1 MSIVL
6 METHQKVLR
15 KVKKRAFIIHGLGI
29 LLTLF
34 VAMFPWMS
42 KVQSDLIRASYAVVR
57 HHLVGLEGRYAL
69 LEILRN
75 KPLTIGQALNIADV
89 VMDEAKASNVPV
101 HMVLGIMSLESE
113 FNPNAISSE
122 GARGLMQVMPATW
135 KQYVP
140 NESLRGQGSK
150 HDPAMNVRVGV
161 RYLGDL
167 VKQYGDWR
175 SALKIYGGFVTK
187 SPDKYVNIVMAKAEQ
202 YRAQIGDDDGSGFAD
217 QGEKAKAKE
226 TAKVRQ

>member
-34 VAMFPWMS
+34 VAVFPWIS
-42 KVQSDLIRASYAVVR
+42 RVQSDLIRASYAVVR
-57 HHLVGLEGRYAL
+57 HHLVELEGRYAL

-75 KPLTIGQALNIADV
+75 KPLTVGQALEVADV
-89 VMDEAKASNVPV
+89 VMDQARASNVPV
-101 HMVLGIMSLESE
+101 YMVLGVMSLESE
-113 FNPNAISSE
+113 FNPNAVSSE
-122 GARGLMQVMPATW
+122 GARGLMQVMPAIW
-135 KQYVP
+135 NQYVST
-140 NESLRGQGSK
+140 ESLRGQSSR
-150 HDPAMNVRVGV
+150 HNPALNVRVAV

-167 VKQYGDWR
+167 IKQYGDWR

-187 SPDKYVNIVMAKAEQ
+187 SPDEYLNIVMANAER
-202 YRAQIGDDDGSGFAD
+202 YRLQIGDDDGSSFAD
-217 QGEKAKAKE
+217 QTEKAKAKE
-226 TAKVRQ
+226 PTKVR